1 MAQLIPSLVIFL
13 QLLDMTLTVSFRD
26 VLRVALQFPLIARAL
41 LAVVVLVP
49 AFATLLTFIEAIPW
63 PTRVALA
70 LMACSPGAPMS
81 AKRAVQ
87 LGSPLSTAMAMQ
99 LIVAGAGVLTA
110 PVTLIFMAHLQGLRA
125 YVPMEQ
131 VASQVFTVQVIPVAL
146 GCLLVY
152 FFPGL
157 RARLSRPLSVTANLS
172 MLLLIVLTLAAVAGD
187 ILEIAAG
194 SWLALLSLSVFS
206 LAVGHLLG
214 GPRPETR
221 VALAVASANRNLGLA
236 IFLSTLVRADPQK
249 LIIVYALL
257 NFLMSEIYKRLV
269 HRRMARAGGNGASG
283 AESASHE
290 VPRNHPE
297 DDLDQGQEDS
307 PPVR

>member
-110 PVTLIFMAHLQGLRA
+110 PVTLIFMAHLHGLRA

-131 VASQVFTVQVIPVAL
+131 VAS
-146 GCLLVY
+146 
-152 FFPGL
+152 
-157 RARLSRPLSVTANLS
+157 
-172 MLLLIVLTLAAVAGD
+172 LLLIVLTLAAVAGD

-194 SWLALLSLSVFS
+194 NWLALLSLSVFS

-297 DDLDQGQEDS
+297 DDLDQGQEGS